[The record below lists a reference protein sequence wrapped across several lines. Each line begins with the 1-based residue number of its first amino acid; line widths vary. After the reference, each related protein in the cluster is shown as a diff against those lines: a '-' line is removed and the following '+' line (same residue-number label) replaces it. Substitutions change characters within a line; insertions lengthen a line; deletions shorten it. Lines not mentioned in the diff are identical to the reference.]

1 MKRFRSLKSLKLY
14 ESRTT
19 PSYLRHL
26 LEQAHSLET
35 FHYTTRQQEW
45 RQDYSGSRYIEYAFM
60 PRDFFSINE
69 ALEPIKDTVKELT
82 LGNVQRSWDNGDQE
96 YRDLELIVVLDSF
109 ERLTRLS
116 IDVRWLI
123 PISLDMDEEVALVPL
138 CKRLPQSIEEIRL
151 TETWT
156 RRDLRAL
163 SSSSRLEK
171 RAMAWVQSALWT
183 LLVVDDEAG
192 GKEMK
197 LHHLK
202 KVTLAAVPTFH
213 SFGAQGLESD
223 DEEDDGDFDCAPLKT
238 DQGIEEMKSA
248 FAIHGIEFNVEWICD
263 HLFFSPS
270 AGDSEDDD
278 ESYEYEYDLYDA

>member
-1 MKRFRSLKSLKLY
+1 
-14 ESRTT
+14 
-19 PSYLRHL
+19 
-26 LEQAHSLET
+26 
-35 FHYTTRQQEW
+35 
-45 RQDYSGSRYIEYAFM
+45 M